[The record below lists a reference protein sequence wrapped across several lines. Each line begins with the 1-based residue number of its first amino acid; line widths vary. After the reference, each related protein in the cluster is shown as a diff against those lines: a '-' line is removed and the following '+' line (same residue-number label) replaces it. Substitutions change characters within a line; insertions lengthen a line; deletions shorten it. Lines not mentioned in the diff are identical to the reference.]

1 MAVRLHL
8 HGGAGE
14 YLPPK
19 GYHRT
24 VNGNWFEDNYGE
36 FVDGYNQYAYIPG
49 KCVADLPLGEVFV
62 EICRGY
68 EVRMAVVALTGRGSY
83 NWGTRRIAMG
93 FWNDVC
99 RLRAENAI
107 PRVWKREHLME
118 RLSYAPSTIRTV
130 PSNWSIARE
139 GTGIGDSVMRGRE
152 PKAWRVGVGTFE
164 LIEDPDDDESTRQS
178 NRACASE
185 RADHLRERGSRDQH
199 KTGIRNVLPRPIK
212 VCLTETERRSIEGLR
227 TAMKADWLVR
237 KYLREKHGSTA
248 IIEED
253 HNGSDIRVS
262 FDGKTESIEIKGTRS
277 TEIALG
283 KLKVSSRRSHYA
295 LTTMAARM
303 YRVVDVDSSTP
314 RIYILEHGVHYRL
327 APEPRWAATSVSR
340 RANEYPLRG
349 ARYRLDRPFDSVAE
363 HEWAVDK

>member
-1 MAVRLHL
+1 M
-8 HGGAGE
+8 
-14 YLPPK
+14 
-19 GYHRT
+19 
-24 VNGNWFEDNYGE
+24 GE
-36 FVDGYNQYAYIPG
+36 FVNGYNQYAYIPG
-49 KCVADLPLGEVFV
+49 ECVADLPLGEVFV

-68 EVRMAVVALTGRGSY
+68 EVRPLRTRVTVTPQTDELTFELERVLQWRSPDAGVTIG
-83 NWGTRRIAMG
+83 GTRRIAMG

-237 KYLREKHGSTA
+237 RYLREKHGSTA

-262 FDGKTESIEIKGTRS
+262 FNGKTESIEIKGTRS

-327 APEPRWAATSVSR
+327 VPEPRWAATSVSR

-363 HEWAVDK
+363 HEWAVDKSQNKR